1 MPWFALDDGF
11 DTHPKV
17 RKAGNAAAGLFCRLG
32 AHCAKHLT
40 EGLVDGV
47 TARSYGTAAQLRKL
61 VDVGMLHTDA
71 HDCSRCEQPET
82 GGYVLH
88 DFLDYNRSRK
98 QIEAAREN
106 GRKRQNKGRER
117 QRQQRSGSESD
128 ANRSSTEAQVNFG
141 SGSNETQN
149 ENRFGHGAAGQGHVS
164 RRDTLQGDTVVPS
177 QPIPS
182 SSFRTA
188 AKGGGQP
195 AGVVIPDW
203 AQPLIDELDRLNIH
217 CSWRLSSMQWVA
229 VQELINTRGVPFL
242 VEQARRRWN
251 PNDPIKFASLLIQIW
266 LEIPAPAP
274 KQRASPQSQQLPEW
288 CKHPDCDE
296 KTRTREI
303 EDDRGIRS
311 LERCPDCNP
320 KAKGQAA

>member
-40 EGLVDGV
+40 EGIVDGV

-61 VDVGMLHTDA
+61 VDVGMLHTDG
-71 HDCSRCEQPET
+71 HDCPRCEQPET

-98 QIEAAREN
+98 QIESAREA
-106 GRKRQNKGRER
+106 GRKRQSKGREQ
-117 QRQQRSGSESD
+117 QRQQRSGSDSHS
-128 ANRSSTEAQVNFG
+128 NRGSTEPQVNFG
-141 SGSNETQN
+141 LASNESQN
-149 ENRFGHGAAGQGHVS
+149 ETRFEDGTAGQEDVS
-164 RRDTLQGDTVVPS
+164 RRYTLEGVTVVPS

-195 AGVVIPDW
+195 AGVVVPDF
-203 AQPLIDELDRLNIH
+203 AQPLIDGLDRLNIH
-217 CSWRLSSMQWVA
+217 CSWRLSSGQWMA
-229 VQELINTRGVPFL
+229 VQELINTRGIPFL

-266 LEIPAPAP
+266 CEIPAPSRP
-274 KQRASPQSQQLPEW
+274 SSSGQKSQQTEW

-303 EDDRGIRS
+303 EDARGIRS
-311 LERCPDCNP
+311 LERCPDCHPN
-320 KAKGQAA
+320 AKGQAA